1 MLTVRPHA
9 LIAYAL
15 TTVALVGLAPT
26 AASAA
31 TVPTCSSS
39 NITVESLGG
48 PNFAID
54 SGSSPEFRS
63 SYTGYRISNNT
74 GAALSDVWV
83 QLSDF
88 TGGSL
93 ALASGQAAA
102 QRAGDVAAS
111 ASMARYWYLTAST
124 ATESAQKHTITVY
137 RHNPTLPDAV
147 ALCSTVDGF
156 ASVQGTLAASANKVT
171 GISVTSAAPNL
182 GSLFTVTVT
191 GNTGTIGAGVTGD
204 SQSLWMSP
212 AVAESWPASVFR
224 LVSTSLTISPNG
236 VAAPQTFTD
245 TLRVAGLGSTARDY
259 TARYTFQAIGFSET
273 ATTVR
278 PVQEISSGTQV
289 KHTGSYSVSLPAIQP
304 PVSDLTMAVT
314 GSPTAHPLG
323 GGTSRFEGTING
335 TTGGELDSF
344 IVALPSG
351 AAFVPGTATWG
362 GVAIDDPTLSG
373 NRLVFTGPFVVGDNT
388 LTIDIRFDGTSG
400 TRAVTLTGTVG
411 TTVIGGTVQ
420 PTDGSNPASAT
431 VNVDAPPT
439 AADRSV
445 TIPPNTP
452 VTVNVANLVND
463 PDGDPWTLTTGT
475 AEHGSLSIDGRV
487 VTYTPDAD
495 FTGLDAFTYTVNDGR
510 GGSASATVSM
520 NIDPAAT
527 RPQSI
532 TFGPIEPVTP
542 GATFAVAST
551 ASSGLPV
558 VVTSETPLV
567 CTTDGTTVTALT
579 AGTCILTTTQPG
591 DGTWSAAEPVTREIT
606 VNATPQTIDFTQ
618 PEPVAPGATF
628 AVAPTASSG
637 LPVVVTSE
645 TPLVCTT
652 DGTSVSALA
661 AGTCI
666 LTATQPGNATV
677 APASAVTRQVTIT
690 KPNPAPAP
698 VGQTLTFDPPRYVLG
713 LTPGHQLDG
722 TATSKLPV
730 TYKVTSGACALD
742 GDVVIASAAGS
753 CTIKASQAGNAGY
766 EPAEPVT
773 ATITF
778 IQPGDDTANTD
789 GDTAVNID
797 VLRNDPNGVVLDAVT
812 QPANGTSTIA
822 DGSVRYTP
830 NPTFRGIDTFT
841 YTVTRGG
848 RAAQASV
855 RVTVANMAPR
865 LLGTTVGQLAGTT
878 QTVTL
883 DPVDPNADPLTV
895 DARTSDKR
903 VKVRMTGTT
912 LSITAL
918 PNASGNV
925 AVTVRATDTAG
936 ATTTATV
943 TTRITPPAVT
953 NVVRTLA
960 PTGTTVRWAPAPT
973 VGALYE
979 TLINGKVACR
989 SSRPTCTVRGIAG
1002 PLTQVSVRT
1011 VGLDDTASTITDA
1024 PIVGHGRILMVTV
1037 YFDTDSAV
1045 LTKEAKAILADA
1057 VRQVKLA
1064 GFGKVS
1070 VDGYTDADGNWV
1082 YNNILSRLRTRAVAG
1097 YLNDNGRI
1105 GSDQGWYG
1113 ERSPAASNTSRT
1125 GKAKNRR
1132 VEVVLSY

>member
-212 AVAESWPASVFR
+212 AVAESWPAGVFR

-314 GSPTAHPLG
+314 GTPTAHPLG

-400 TRAVTLTGTVG
+400 ERAVTLTGAVG

-542 GATFAVAST
+542 GATFAVAS
-551 ASSGLPV
+551 
-558 VVTSETPLV
+558 
-567 CTTDGTTVTALT
+567 
-579 AGTCILTTTQPG
+579 
-591 DGTWSAAEPVTREIT
+591 
-606 VNATPQTIDFTQ
+606 
-618 PEPVAPGATF
+618 
-628 AVAPTASSG
+628 TASSG

-812 QPANGTSTIA
+812 QPGNGTSTIT

-960 PTGTTVRWAPAPT
+960 PTGTTVRWATAPT

-1057 VRQVKLA
+1057 VRQVRLA